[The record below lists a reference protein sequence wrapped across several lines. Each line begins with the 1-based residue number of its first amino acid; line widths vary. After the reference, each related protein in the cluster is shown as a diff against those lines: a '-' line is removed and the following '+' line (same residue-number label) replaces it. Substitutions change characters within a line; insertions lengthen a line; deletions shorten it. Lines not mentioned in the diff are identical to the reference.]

1 MSLLY
6 WHWILL
12 GIALVLMEIALPSFI
27 TLWLGAA
34 AIVVGLLLLAMPE
47 MSFTL
52 QILIWTVMSV
62 LLTWGWFKFMK
73 PLSVDRTMAGLSRE
87 QIIGQAGQVLR
98 VPLDGGKG
106 LLRFPAPI
114 LGADEWQFISQDE
127 LKVGDRVRVT
137 ELSGNSLIVSKV

>member
-34 AIVVGLLLLAMPE
+34 AIVVGLLLLAMPD

>member
-34 AIVVGLLLLAMPE
+34 AIVVGLLLLAMPD

-127 LKVGDRVRVT
+127 LKIGDRVRVT